1 MDCVNIIRYF
11 LLIIGLTAGIAV
23 GSHSAHGAT
32 LGASLGNSLS
42 TSLDGPLTADEAYK
56 LSVRQESA
64 TTYSISWDIAD
75 GYYLYKDKF
84 AVSPQPIRIQPSSN
98 FVRNEDQFFGEQDI
112 YYSYAQMLVSIGEDE
127 STGSIKD
134 TATANSKTLKISY
147 QGCWEKGLCYPVQT
161 KLVSIDNED
170 AAYLIVREATS
181 VDETAVQAGR
191 QSKTNPSSISSQ
203 APPSTIIFAGYDYYL
218 AMLKDAAPPL
228 ILLLFFLAGL
238 GLTFTPCVLPM
249 LPIITGII
257 TQRRRQA
264 EQGAGNSAGATS
276 NDASTTSFKMQIS
289 LALTYVA
296 VMSITFS
303 GLGMLSGL
311 LGYGMREALG
321 STPFLLI
328 MSGLIVMF
336 ALSMLNLY
344 TLHIPA
350 FISAPANR
358 YLSSSSGFF
367 GKAALWG
374 FLSPLVVGTC
384 LSAPLAAIMIYIA
397 ERGSPWFGAAALL
410 ALSWG
415 MGIPLLLFAMGL
427 GQLLPRAG
435 AWLEKT
441 RAIFA
446 FILLGL
452 AVFII
457 SPLLPLVVELLLYFI
472 LLAIIV
478 YFVMRML
485 TSNRAFSQ
493 IFSRGLAISAAM
505 LCFATLSFY
514 TLTNYNVIPNYGK
527 AAQGG
532 GIKEGEFQGGE
543 FQVAQS
549 HPALLDLIQ
558 QGKVDAKPQLIYYY
572 ADWCVSCREIEWLVF
587 NDEDIK
593 SQLSSFNLIKA
604 DITST
609 ATSSRQMM
617 EYFNIFG
624 PPTIIFLDEEAT
636 QLKGLTLIGNFNKRI
651 MTQRLSQIIN

>member
-1 MDCVNIIRYF
+1 MDCVKIIRYF

-23 GSHSAHGAT
+23 GSHSVHGAT
-32 LGASLGNSLS
+32 LGASLGA
-42 TSLDGPLTADEAYK
+42 SLDGPLTADEAYK
-56 LSVRQESA
+56 LSVRQESS

-84 AVSPQPIRIQPSSN
+84 AVTPQPVRIQPSSN

-134 TATANSKTLKISY
+134 TAAANSKTLKISY

-170 AAYLIVREATS
+170 AAYLIAREATS
-181 VDETAVQAGR
+181 ADEAAVKAGR
-191 QSKTNPSSISSQ
+191 QSKINPSSISSQ

-264 EQGAGNSAGATS
+264 EKDDG

-321 STPFLLI
+321 STPFLLV

-344 TLHIPA
+344 TLHIPT

-358 YLSSSSGFF
+358 YLSSSSGVF

-478 YFVMRML
+478 YFVVRML
-485 TSNRAFSQ
+485 AANRAFSQ
-493 IFSRGLAISAAM
+493 IFSRGLAISTSI

-514 TLTNYNVIPNYGK
+514 TLTNYNVIPNYSK
-527 AAQGG
+527 AVQGG
-532 GIKEGEFQGGE
+532 NIQEGKFQEGEFK
-543 FQVAQS
+543 VAQS
-549 HPALLDLIQ
+549 HPVLLDIIQ
-558 QGKVDAKPQLIYYY
+558 QGKADAKPQLIYYY

-624 PPTIIFLDEEAT
+624 PPTIIFLDEEAA
-636 QLKGLTLIGNFNKRI
+636 QLKGLTLIGNFNKRM
-651 MTQRLSQIIN
+651 MTQRLSQIVN

>member
-1 MDCVNIIRYF
+1 MKIIRYF
-11 LLIIGLTAGIAV
+11 LLIIGLTAGITV
-23 GSHSAHGAT
+23 GSHSTHGAT
-32 LGASLGNSLS
+32 LGA
-42 TSLDGPLTADEAYK
+42 SLDGPLTADEAYK
-56 LSVRQESA
+56 LSVRQESS

-84 AVSPQPIRIQPSSN
+84 VVSPQPVRIQPSSN

-112 YYSYAQMLVSIGEDE
+112 YYSYAQMLVSIGEGG
-127 STGSIKD
+127 STAEG
-134 TATANSKTLKISY
+134 ASKTLKISY

-181 VDETAVQAGR
+181 ADEAAVQAGR
-191 QSKTNPSSISSQ
+191 QSETNPSSISSQ

-257 TQRRRQA
+257 TQRRSMP
-264 EQGAGNSAGATS
+264 EQGAGNSAS
-276 NDASTTSFKMQIS
+276 NGVSTPSFKMQIS

-321 STPFLLI
+321 STPFLLV

-344 TLHIPA
+344 TLHIPT

-358 YLSSSSGFF
+358 YLSSSSGVF

-397 ERGSPWFGAAALL
+397 ERGSTWFGAAALL

-457 SPLLPLVVELLLYFI
+457 SPLLPLVVELSLYFI

-478 YFVMRML
+478 YFVVRML
-485 TSNRAFSQ
+485 AANRAFSQ

-505 LCFATLSFY
+505 LCFAALSFY
-514 TLTNYNVIPNYGK
+514 TLTNYNLIPNYSK
-527 AAQGG
+527 AVQEG
-532 GIKEGEFQGGE
+532 GIKEGEFQWEG

-549 HPALLDLIQ
+549 HPVLLDLIQ

-636 QLKGLTLIGNFNKRI
+636 QLKGLTLIGNFNKRM
-651 MTQRLSQIIN
+651 MTQRLSQIVN

>member
-1 MDCVNIIRYF
+1 MDCVKIIRYF

-32 LGASLGNSLS
+32 LGASLGAA
-42 TSLDGPLTADEAYK
+42 LDSPLTADEAYK
-56 LSVRQESA
+56 LSVRQESS

-84 AVSPQPIRIQPSSN
+84 AVSPQPVRIQPSSN
-98 FVRNEDQFFGEQDI
+98 FVRNEDQFFGEQNI
-112 YYSYAQMLVSIGEDE
+112 YYSYAQMLVSIDEDGN
-127 STGSIKD
+127 TGSIKD
-134 TATANSKTLKISY
+134 TAAANSKTLKISY

-170 AAYLIVREATS
+170 AAYLIAREATS
-181 VDETAVQAGR
+181 ADEAAVQAGR
-191 QSKTNPSSISSQ
+191 QSKINPSSISSGSISSQ

-257 TQRRRQA
+257 TQRRSMP
-264 EQGAGNSAGATS
+264 EQGAGNSAS
-276 NDASTTSFKMQIS
+276 NGVSTTSFKMQIL

-344 TLHIPA
+344 TLHIPT

-358 YLSSSSGFF
+358 YLSSSSGVF

-457 SPLLPLVVELLLYFI
+457 SPLLPLVVELSLYFI

-478 YFVMRML
+478 YFVVRML
-485 TSNRAFSQ
+485 AANRAFSQ
-493 IFSRGLAISAAM
+493 VFSRGLAISAAM
-505 LCFATLSFY
+505 LCFAALSFY
-514 TLTNYNVIPNYGK
+514 TLTNYNVIPNYSK
-527 AAQGG
+527 AVQEG
-532 GIKEGEFQGGE
+532 GIKEGEFQWEG

-549 HPALLDLIQ
+549 HPVLLDLIQ

-636 QLKGLTLIGNFNKRI
+636 QLKGLTLIGNFNKRM
-651 MTQRLSQIIN
+651 MTQRLSQIVN

>member
-11 LLIIGLTAGIAV
+11 LLIIGLTAGITV
-23 GSHSAHGAT
+23 GSHSAHGTT

-56 LSVRQESA
+56 LSVRQESS

-75 GYYLYKDKF
+75 GYYLYKDKL
-84 AVSPQPIRIQPSSN
+84 AVSPQPVRIQPSSN

-112 YYSYAQMLVSIGEDE
+112 YYSYAQMLISIGEDE

-170 AAYLIVREATS
+170 AAYLIVREAT
-181 VDETAVQAGR
+181 DEVAVQAGR

-257 TQRRRQA
+257 TQRRSMP
-264 EQGAGNSAGATS
+264 EQGAGNSVSNGAS
-276 NDASTTSFKMQIS
+276 ATSFKMQIS

-328 MSGLIVMF
+328 MSGLIIMF

-358 YLSSSSGFF
+358 YLSSSSGVF

-457 SPLLPLVVELLLYFI
+457 SPLLPLVVELSLYFI

-478 YFVMRML
+478 YFVVQML
-485 TSNRAFSQ
+485 TANRAFSQ
-493 IFSRGLAISAAM
+493 IFSRGLAISAAI

-532 GIKEGEFQGGE
+532 GIKGGGIKGE

-558 QGKVDAKPQLIYYY
+558 QGKTDAKPQLIYYY

-587 NDEDIK
+587 NDVDIK

-609 ATSSRQMM
+609 AQSSRQMM

-636 QLKGLTLIGNFNKRI
+636 QLKGLTLIGNFNKRM
-651 MTQRLSQIIN
+651 MTQRLSQVIN